1 MFGVRPGA
9 TFAESSMPAGVGA
22 ARGDGKVPRRTAAMK
37 AHLVFLARRTPAQ
50 PRRDSTI
57 LLRPQPMKLIF
68 FSWSQDIDTEE
79 LAALEKALNDAA
91 VARRPLTRDNLP
103 LYD

>member
-37 AHLVFLARRTPAQ
+37 AHLVFLYCAVNRGPRMHVRVRRQFEASGHALSKVCNPA
-50 PRRDSTI
+50 PRRCN
-57 LLRPQPMKLIF
+57 
-68 FSWSQDIDTEE
+68 E
-79 LAALEKALNDAA
+79 
-91 VARRPLTRDNLP
+91 V
-103 LYD
+103 